1 MRCRVDA
8 RAAFGKTHYALDYSR
23 SKPAQCAGR
32 ILPVSAKRFCRRPDT
47 RYPALPWAYGVGK
60 SVAPPVVTEPS
71 SAGSNTRS
79 LRRAYSILVLTVF
92 VGHCIT
98 AAVSKQESPSQ

>member
-1 MRCRVDA
+1 M
-8 RAAFGKTHYALDYSR
+8 
-23 SKPAQCAGR
+23 
-32 ILPVSAKRFCRRPDT
+32 
-47 RYPALPWAYGVGK
+47 PWAYGVGK

-71 SAGSNTRS
+71 SAGNNTRS

-98 AAVSKQESPSQ
+98 AAVSSQESPSQ